1 MGFWNIVKELS
12 EVKNLCIFTSLRMP
26 AMQVSSIFA
35 IRLQSYRLVEFM
47 CTCIM
52 GGINGAIGILRKAKV
67 VTDRDIVSLRD
78 RGDLSSPR
86 VFTFK

>member
-1 MGFWNIVKELS
+1 MSKSVDFVLDIETLGIKPGAPILS
-12 EVKNLCIFTSLRMP
+12 I
-26 AMQVSSIFA
+26 
-35 IRLQSYRLVEFM
+35 
-47 CTCIM
+47 
-52 GGINGAIGILRKAKV
+52 GAIGILRKAKV

>member
-1 MGFWNIVKELS
+1 MVEKFGSRLYNNIKSIKVVKW
-12 EVKNLCIFTSLRMP
+12 VRNG
-26 AMQVSSIFA
+26 
-35 IRLQSYRLVEFM
+35 IRRGLFKSDYNRRL
-47 CTCIM
+47 INAD
-52 GGINGAIGILRKAKV
+52 INGAIGILRKAKV